1 MNITQLET
9 FNLADAVKFHNN
21 LNPLIWDKSEH
32 LHKEIREQL
41 LAIAA
46 DFSDFLGV
54 KNLDLRDIT
63 ISGSN
68 AAFSYTPQDRKSVV

>member
-1 MNITQLET
+1 MNFEQLKS
-9 FNLADAVKFHNN
+9 FNLADAVKFHDN

-32 LHKEIREQL
+32 LHPEIRDQL
-41 LAIAA
+41 LEIAA

-54 KNLDLRDIT
+54 DNLNLKDIT

-68 AAFSYTPQDRKSVV
+68 AAFS